1 MVKRNSEI
9 QRMNKEM
16 FDEIKKK
23 QQELEKLT
31 KMKVSFPQASQSFFN
46 EFKELK
52 SKMTKKGDIKF

>member
-16 FDEIKKK
+16 FEEIKKK
-23 QQELEKLT
+23 QKELEQTT
-31 KMKVSFPQASQSFFN
+31 KMKVSFPQASQSFYN

-52 SKMTKKGDIKF
+52 LKLTKKGDIKF

>member
-23 QQELEKLT
+23 QKELEQTT
-31 KMKVSFPQASQSFFN
+31 KMKISFPQASQSFYN

-52 SKMTKKGDIKF
+52 LKLTKKGDIKF

>member
-23 QQELEKLT
+23 QKSLEELT

-52 SKMTKKGDIKF
+52 AKITKKGDIKF

>member
-16 FDEIKKK
+16 FDEIKRK
-23 QQELEKLT
+23 QKELEQTT

-52 SKMTKKGDIKF
+52 AKITKKGEIKF